1 MAKNNMQNNDTF
13 VKSQQRSF
21 NFILRLQHHNIFI
34 FPINTFLF
42 SQNQDILIKKIVCFS
57 RNKKEKKNNVLPL
70 ATSVVLKPQK
80 SVSLFGIGRAKD
92 SL

>member
-1 MAKNNMQNNDTF
+1 MQNNDTF
-13 VKSQQRSF
+13 VKSQRSF

-57 RNKKEKKNNVLPL
+57 RKKKEKKNNVLPL